1 MQNNS
6 EQQTNEH
13 VYFINQ
19 LYRDFLLPEIL
30 GDDNATILY
39 WAGKRISRHYDL
51 SSFDDLVDFF
61 NMAEFGKL
69 EKVKE
74 RRSSITY
81 ELSGQTVSDRL
92 NSDSREFSLESG
104 MIAEAVQKETK
115 RITECEINILDKQQ
129 KVQLVARF
137 G

>member
-1 MQNNS
+1 MQDNINQS
-6 EQQTNEH
+6 NEH

-30 GDDNATILY
+30 GKDTTTILY
-39 WAGKRISRHYDL
+39 WAGKRISRHYNL

-61 NMAEFGKL
+61 THAEFGKL

-74 RRSSITY
+74 RRTSTIF

-92 NSDSREFSLESG
+92 NSDSKEFSLEAG
-104 MIAEAVQKETK
+104 MIAEALQEESNRT
-115 RITECEINILDKQQ
+115 TECEIKILDKEE
-129 KVQLVARF
+129 KVQLTATF
-137 G
+137 N

>member
-1 MQNNS
+1 MQDNIN
-6 EQQTNEH
+6 QTNEH

-30 GDDNATILY
+30 GKDTTTILY
-39 WAGKRISRHYDL
+39 WAGKRISRHYNL

-61 NMAEFGKL
+61 THAEFGKL

-74 RRSSITY
+74 RRTSTIF

-92 NSDSREFSLESG
+92 NSDSKEFSLEAG
-104 MIAEAVQKETK
+104 MIAEALQEESNRT
-115 RITECEINILDKQQ
+115 TECEIKILDKEE
-129 KVQLVARF
+129 KVQLTATF
-137 G
+137 N

>member
-1 MQNNS
+1 MTEN
-6 EQQTNEH
+6 TEH

-19 LYRDFLLPEIL
+19 LYRDFLLPTIL

-39 WAGKRISRHYDL
+39 WAGKRIARKYDL
-51 SSFDDLVDFF
+51 ADFDDLVEFF

-81 ELSGQTVSDRL
+81 ELSGQTVTDRL
-92 NSDSREFSLESG
+92 NSDSKEFSLESG
-104 MIAEAVQKETK
+104 MIAETLQKETGK
-115 RITECEINILDKQQ
+115 ATESEITFLPKEH
-129 KVQLVARF
+129 KVQIIARF

>member
-1 MQNNS
+1 MQDNIN
-6 EQQTNEH
+6 QTNEH

-30 GDDNATILY
+30 GRDTTTILY
-39 WAGKRISRHYDL
+39 WAGKRISRHYNL

-61 NMAEFGKL
+61 THAEFGKL

-74 RRSSITY
+74 RRTSTIF

-92 NSDSREFSLESG
+92 NSDSKEFSLEAG
-104 MIAEAVQKETK
+104 MIAEALQEESNRT
-115 RITECEINILDKQQ
+115 TECEIKILDKEE
-129 KVQLVARF
+129 KVQLTATF
-137 G
+137 N